1 MVKQERKRVIY
12 SMREGT
18 TATKGCLAFNWI
30 CKLINASFSWQTYV
44 KIVRL
49 LNVGV
54 HNIWLKGDLGWT
66 LSSKVLHEHVARDT
80 LTSQWHAEW
89 ITRQKLLALVILA
102 SDTHLRGFLLTQ
114 NANET
119 KRFKETERYGQEFQ
133 VLINEFQA
141 KLC

>member
-1 MVKQERKRVIY
+1 M
-12 SMREGT
+12 
-18 TATKGCLAFNWI
+18 
-30 CKLINASFSWQTYV
+30 
-44 KIVRL
+44 
-49 LNVGV
+49 
-54 HNIWLKGDLGWT
+54 
-66 LSSKVLHEHVARDT
+66 SSKVLREHVARDT

-89 ITRQKLLALVILA
+89 ITRQKLLALLALDILA

-133 VLINEFQA
+133 VLINELLA

>member
-1 MVKQERKRVIY
+1 
-12 SMREGT
+12 
-18 TATKGCLAFNWI
+18 
-30 CKLINASFSWQTYV
+30 
-44 KIVRL
+44 
-49 LNVGV
+49 
-54 HNIWLKGDLGWT
+54 
-66 LSSKVLHEHVARDT
+66 LSSKVLREHVARDT

-89 ITRQKLLALVILA
+89 ITRQKLLALDILA

-133 VLINEFQA
+133 VLINELLA

>member
-1 MVKQERKRVIY
+1 M
-12 SMREGT
+12 
-18 TATKGCLAFNWI
+18 
-30 CKLINASFSWQTYV
+30 
-44 KIVRL
+44 
-49 LNVGV
+49 
-54 HNIWLKGDLGWT
+54 
-66 LSSKVLHEHVARDT
+66 SSKVLREHVARDT

-89 ITRQKLLALVILA
+89 ITRQKLLALLALLALDILA

-133 VLINEFQA
+133 VLMNELLA